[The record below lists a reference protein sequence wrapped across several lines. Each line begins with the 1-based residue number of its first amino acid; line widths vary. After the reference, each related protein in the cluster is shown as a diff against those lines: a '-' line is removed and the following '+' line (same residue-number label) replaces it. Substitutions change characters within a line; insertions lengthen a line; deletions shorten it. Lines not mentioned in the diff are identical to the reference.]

1 MEEKQLETIDRVACQ
16 LVLKRHGVALT
27 GAGIS
32 VDSGIPD
39 FRSPG
44 GLWEQFDPME
54 YATID
59 AFRADPVK
67 VWTMLIELEQIVVN
81 AKPNP
86 GHQALARL
94 QQAGVLDGIIT
105 QNVDNLH
112 QEAGS
117 QGVVEFHG
125 NGTRL
130 VCLDCGVTE
139 DAARRKDLG
148 TPPRCRCGQVLK
160 PDVVLFGEM
169 IPQQAMTQSME
180 LIERCAVMLVVG
192 TSATV
197 VPASLMPMAAK
208 QQGAFLAEFDLS
220 PTAIA
225 TVCDVSIYARASES
239 LPLLADRVDQLLNN

>member
-1 MEEKQLETIDRVACQ
+1 
-16 LVLKRHGVALT
+16 LVRRRQGVALT

-44 GLWEQFDPME
+44 GLWERFDPME
-54 YATID
+54 FASLD
-59 AFRADPVK
+59 AFRADPDR
-67 VWTMLIELEQIVVN
+67 VWTMLIELEQIVVS
-81 AKPNP
+81 AKPNW
-86 GHQALARL
+86 GHRALARL

-117 QGVVEFHG
+117 KGVIEFHG

-130 VCLDCGVTE
+130 VCLGCGATE
-139 DAARRKDLG
+139 DATRRKELG

-169 IPQQAMTQSME
+169 IPQQAMTRSME
-180 LIERCAVMLVVG
+180 LIKRCAVMLVVG

-208 QQGAFLAEFDLS
+208 QQEAFLAEFDLA

-225 TVCDVSIYARASES
+225 TICDESIYASASQS
-239 LPLLADRVDQLLNN
+239 LPLLADRVEHLLGN